1 VSPTRTKRL
10 AALAAGVLA
19 LAGCRPA
26 EVQQQPRATDSVA
39 PSVKLAL
46 LPPSREG
53 NAALKVGRLEVDGP
67 CLYVV
72 GADGSRTIPA
82 FMTFDT
88 RWENGEL
95 VVESKRF
102 RPGQTIHLGG
112 GEINSKIADL
122 AWVQQPDPSCTA
134 PSYWITSFIDHG

>member
-1 VSPTRTKRL
+1 MKNAARIMVGLFALGACGLNTRSPAVPTNDVR
-10 AALAAGVLA
+10 
-19 LAGCRPA
+19 
-26 EVQQQPRATDSVA
+26 
-39 PSVKLAL
+39 LAL

-53 NAALKVGRLEVDGP
+53 DAALKMGRLEVFGP

-88 RWENGEL
+88 RWHEGQL
-95 VVESKRF
+95 VVGAKRF
-102 RPGQTIHLGG
+102 RPGEMVRLGG
-112 GEINSKIADL
+112 GEINAKIADL

-134 PSYWITSFIDHG
+134 PTYWITAAIDHG